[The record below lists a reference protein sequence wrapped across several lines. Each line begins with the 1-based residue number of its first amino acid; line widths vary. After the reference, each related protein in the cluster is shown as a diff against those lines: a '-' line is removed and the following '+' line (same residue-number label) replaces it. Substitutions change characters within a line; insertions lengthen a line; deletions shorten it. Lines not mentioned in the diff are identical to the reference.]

1 MVGVSGTN
9 PWTRLSNADYE
20 RHMGHEKVGQL
31 SVLSRIT
38 TDQLALVWD
47 QTSPVVAI
55 LGITNGNGLE
65 HVDASRYGSII
76 GLDISRE
83 FLDVCRE
90 RCSHLMPALQLHQID
105 LISDKRQAVE
115 LIRGADL
122 VTANLLVE
130 HIHLEAFVDI
140 VRELERPVISVTIQ
154 VNRDGCLV
162 SRSGYEDAFNE
173 VVGQAE
179 ECNEDRL
186 LRSMIGIGYGLIGR
200 VEYPLPNGKLFVR
213 LDLRRR

>member
-1 MVGVSGTN
+1 MSGTN

-20 RHMGHEKVGQL
+20 RHMGHQKVGQL
-31 SVLSRIT
+31 RVLSRIT
-38 TDQLALVWD
+38 TDQLALVGD
-47 QTSPVVAI
+47 TPRPIVAI

-65 HVDASRYGSII
+65 HIDASRYGTII

-90 RCSHLMPALQLHQID
+90 RCSHLMPILQLHQVD
-105 LISDKRQAVE
+105 LISDKRQAIE

-122 VTANLLVE
+122 ITANLVVE

-140 VRELERPVISVTIQ
+140 VRELERPVVSITIQ
-154 VNRDGCLV
+154 VNPDGGLV

-173 VVGQAE
+173 VVGQVE
-179 ECNEDRL
+179 EGDEERL
-186 LRSMIGIGYGLIGR
+186 VRSMSEIGYDLIGR
-200 VEYPLPNGKLFVR
+200 IEYPLPNSKLLVR

>member
-1 MVGVSGTN
+1 MSGTN
-9 PWTRLSNADYE
+9 PWTRLSNTDYE

-38 TDQLALVWD
+38 TDQLALVGD
-47 QTSPVVAI
+47 MPSPVVAI

-65 HVDASRYGSII
+65 HVDGPRYGSII

-90 RCSHLMPALQLHQID
+90 RCSHLMPILQLHQVD
-105 LISDKRQAVE
+105 LVSDKRQAIE

-130 HIHLEAFVDI
+130 HIHLEAFLDI
-140 VRELERPVISVTIQ
+140 VRELERSVVSVTIQ
-154 VNRDGCLV
+154 VNPDGGLV

-173 VVGQAE
+173 VVGQVE
-179 ECNEDRL
+179 ECDEERL
-186 LRSMIGIGYGLIGR
+186 VRSMAEIGYSLIGR
-200 VEYPLPNGKLFVR
+200 VEYPLPNGKLLIR